1 MNMDEQYELAEIF
14 SYNQINQKRAKVCS
28 VCGRTIACCR
38 WIGTVSG
45 SSWKYCLDCQDDHF
59 EDWRLEWNNYIIAKC
74 VSLSL
79 EERHGMSERC
89 SKIAFEVPL
98 FPFPPRDT
106 QDEEDNMSEDTQM
119 DRIDVDSSFS
129 LIMIQSYY
137 PTKMVTRMNVRT
149 TICVHMMECKMV
161 SFFCTL
167 FSYAYDR
174 QHSHLT

>member
-129 LIMIQSYY
+129 PHNDPVLLPDQDGG
-137 PTKMVTRMNVRT
+137 KD
-149 TICVHMMECKMV
+149 ECENNNM
-161 SFFCTL
+161 CP
-167 FSYAYDR
+167 YDGV
-174 QHSHLT
+174 QDG